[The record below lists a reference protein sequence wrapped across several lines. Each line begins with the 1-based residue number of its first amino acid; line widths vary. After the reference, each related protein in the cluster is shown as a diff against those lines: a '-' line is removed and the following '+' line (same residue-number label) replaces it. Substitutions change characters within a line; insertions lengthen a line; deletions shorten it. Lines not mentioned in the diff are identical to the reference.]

1 MGRLRPVPH
10 TGVVVEA
17 FAVPPHGNL
26 VGMGAQQV
34 ELHLLPSGE
43 SCAVSWAWKLQ
54 NVLATGVT
62 SLAEAVGRAACG
74 VGRSGSA
81 GGSIRVQHKQ
91 QSSSALLV
99 PRSDPPRLQAREGCP
114 AACCWPAGLGGH
126 LWHGSAG
133 ERGQRLNEKHLE
145 IVLNTPVSFLIGCKH
160 GRYVNAGS
168 HLCLPLMVLSGQI
181 SALGSCLL
189 SQADAGERWVIWGNA
204 LLVVNQQGA
213 EVRAEKCSE
222 CCCRKPGTV
231 AQSHDTIAA

>member
-1 MGRLRPVPH
+1 MLSHLMGTLWEWARSRWSFISCHLASPALSPGLGSSKMCWQRGSLVWLRWW
-10 TGVVVEA
+10 GEQ
-17 FAVPPHGNL
+17 AV
-26 VGMGAQQV
+26 
-34 ELHLLPSGE
+34 
-43 SCAVSWAWKLQ
+43 
-54 NVLATGVT
+54 
-62 SLAEAVGRAACG
+62 CG

-81 GGSIRVQHKQ
+81 GGSIWVQHKQ

-99 PRSDPPRLQAREGCP
+99 PCSDPLWLQAREGCP
-114 AACCWPAGLGGH
+114 AACCWPAGLGRH
-126 LWHGSAG
+126 LWHGSEG

-145 IVLNTPVSFLIGCKH
+145 IVLNAPVSFLIGCKH
-160 GRYVNAGS
+160 GRCVNAGS
-168 HLCLPLMVLSGQI
+168 HLCLTLMVLSGQI